1 MGSSAMALRLVLL
14 LVLVAVVCQA
24 QEDRGSPRQR
34 LRALF
39 NRRKAEGQTENGNDG
54 SEGRSPFRLRRIRPR
69 RPLTSEK
76 EEAEDTD
83 DEEEGQIIGVSSSVS
98 TSSSSEVRRRPLIR
112 IPVREEGNE
121 VDQEVVDEASD
132 EAGEDT
138 NEVSNVKAKL
148 SARERARLRFKKL
161 RSGNRDQKDELLDRL
176 LNNVNIQQT
185 SGGRRRFR
193 PSVDRSKLRKKTE
206 SAFNPARPASKF
218 RLTLRRPEATT
229 ETQTTVTEE
238 PVTVISVSAV
248 TSRSETEAR
257 ETFAPEKE
265 QDEGIRTTI
274 AASSPST
281 GVPTTER
288 SFKTTEQQLQE
299 ERRTTL
305 QEERRTTL
313 PEIVT
318 EAATVRRT
326 TEIPTTK
333 RPKKFDFSR
342 SRLRP
347 KLRLSP
353 TTTKAPTTTTTQ
365 PLRTTVVEERRSTFA
380 PTTFA
385 PATPQPFQIRVEES
399 VFDSFPKVNSGAS
412 SSSDVLKKLQLFAGS
427 SNNKPSPAP
436 RRPQP
441 VSLRPAFT
449 FPKPKEVPAIIE
461 EELELE
467 NEIIDTNP
475 FQFVPKEVRP
485 AFVGVTTS
493 VKIPK
498 KLDTIVVK
506 EVAREP
512 IVFEVEETVRSIE
525 QPKRPKVEIVA
536 SRPKSRRPVSSERR
550 PASTT
555 VRRPSNLDQILI
567 RRLNPTTRRPQPR
580 PQAQPHQQRLLEPAQ
595 LPAFNQIQPAP
606 IKPLV
611 FTPTSNFDL
620 PKFFTEP
627 FTFQASF
634 NRPPGPGSYAYSV
647 GL

>member
-1 MGSSAMALRLVLL
+1 MALRLVLL

-24 QEDRGSPRQR
+24 QEEGGNPRQR

-39 NRRKAEGQTENGNDG
+39 NRRRAEGQTGDSNVGDG
-54 SEGRSPFRLRRIRPR
+54 AEGRSPFRLRRIRPR
-69 RPLTSEK
+69 RPIAAEK
-76 EEAEDTD
+76 NEDNVEE
-83 DEEEGQIIGVSSSVS
+83 EEEGQIIGVSSSVS

-112 IPVREEGNE
+112 TPVREEE
-121 VDQEVVDEASD
+121 
-132 EAGEDT
+132 
-138 NEVSNVKAKL
+138 NEVSQDVVESKDSDEELTSDEVLDVKGKL
-148 SARERARLRFKKL
+148 TAREKARLRFKKL
-161 RSGNRDQKDELLDRL
+161 RSGNRDERDELLDRL

-218 RLTLRRPEATT
+218 RLRLRRPEATT
-229 ETQTTVTEE
+229 EAQTTVTEE
-238 PVTVISVSAV
+238 PVTAISVSAV

-257 ETFAPEKE
+257 ETFAPEAQE
-265 QDEGIRTTI
+265 QGGEQRTTV
-274 AASSPST
+274 AGRTGSPST

-288 SFKTTEQQLQE
+288 SFLALRTTQQE

-305 QEERRTTL
+305 QEV
-313 PEIVT
+313 VT

-326 TEIPTTK
+326 TEAATTK

-347 KLRLSP
+347 KLRTS
-353 TTTKAPTTTTTQ
+353 PTTTTTTTEAPTTSQ
-365 PLRTTVVEERRSTFA
+365 PLRTTVLEERRSTFV

-385 PATPQPFQIRVEES
+385 PTPQPFQIRVEES
-399 VFDSFPKVNSGAS
+399 VFDSFPKINQGAS
-412 SSSDVLKKLQLFAGS
+412 SSADVLKKLQLIAS
-427 SNNKPSPAP
+427 SDKKPSLPQ

-441 VSLRPAFT
+441 ITLRPAFT
-449 FPKPKEVPAIIE
+449 FPKPKEVPVIIE

-498 KLDTIVVK
+498 KLESVVLK

-512 IVFEVEETVRSIE
+512 IVFEVEETVRSVE
-525 QPKRPKVEIVA
+525 QPKRPQVEI
-536 SRPKSRRPVSSERR
+536 SRPAASVVRRPASSERR
-550 PASTT
+550 PASTG
-555 VRRPSNLDQILI
+555 RRVNHLAQIPV
-567 RRLNPTTRRPQPR
+567 RRLNQSQRRPQP
-580 PQAQPHQQRLLEPAQ
+580 QQSLLQPEQI
-595 LPAFNQIQPAP
+595 PAFNQRRPQPQQSLLQP
-606 IKPLV
+606 EQIP
-611 FTPTSNFDL
+611 
-620 PKFFTEP
+620 
-627 FTFQASF
+627 
-634 NRPPGPGSYAYSV
+634 
-647 GL
+647 

>member
-1 MGSSAMALRLVLL
+1 MGSPAMALRLVLI

-24 QEDRGSPRQR
+24 QEEGGNPRQR

-39 NRRKAEGQTENGNDG
+39 NRRRSEAGQTGEDNVGEG

-69 RPLTSEK
+69 RPLVAEK
-76 EEAEDTD
+76 KEDNEE
-83 DEEEGQIIGVSSSVS
+83 EEEGQIIGVSSSVS

-112 IPVREEGNE
+112 TPVREEE
-121 VDQEVVDEASD
+121 
-132 EAGEDT
+132 
-138 NEVSNVKAKL
+138 NEVSQDVVDSKESGEELNEDEVLDAKAKL
-148 SARERARLRFKKL
+148 TAREKARLRFKKL
-161 RSGNRDQKDELLDRL
+161 RSGNRDEKDELLDRL

-218 RLTLRRPEATT
+218 RLRLRRPEATT
-229 ETQTTVTEE
+229 EVQTTVTEE

-257 ETFAPEKE
+257 ETFAPEARE
-265 QDEGIRTTI
+265 QGDERRTTV
-274 AASSPST
+274 AGTTGGSQFT
-281 GVPTTER
+281 GVPITTER
-288 SFKTTEQQLQE
+288 SFLALRTTQQE

-305 QEERRTTL
+305 QEV
-313 PEIVT
+313 VT

-326 TEIPTTK
+326 TEAPTTK

-347 KLRLSP
+347 KLRTSP
-353 TTTKAPTTTTTQ
+353 TTTTTTTEAPTTTTSQ
-365 PLRTTVVEERRSTFA
+365 PLRTTVLEERRIV

-385 PATPQPFQIRVEES
+385 PTPQPFQIRVEES
-399 VFDSFPKVNSGAS
+399 VFDSFPRINQGGS
-412 SSSDVLKKLQLFAGS
+412 SSADVLKKLQLIAS
-427 SNNKPSPAP
+427 DKKPSAP
-436 RRPQP
+436 QRRPQP
-441 VSLRPAFT
+441 ITLRPAFP
-449 FPKPKEVPAIIE
+449 FPKPKEVPVIIE

-475 FQFVPKEVRP
+475 FQFVPKEVRL

-498 KLDTIVVK
+498 KLESVVLK

-525 QPKRPKVEIVA
+525 QPKRPQVEITRPA
-536 SRPKSRRPVSSERR
+536 SAVRRPISSERR
-550 PASTT
+550 PASTG
-555 VRRPSNLDQILI
+555 RRVNNLAQIPV
-567 RRLNPTTRRPQPR
+567 RRLNQSQRRPQP
-580 PQAQPHQQRLLEPAQ
+580 QQSLLQPEQ
-595 LPAFNQIQPAP
+595 LPAFNQIQPEP
-606 IKPLV
+606 IKPIV
-611 FTPTSNFDL
+611 FTPRNFDL

-627 FTFQASF
+627 FTFQATF
-634 NRPPGPGSYAYSV
+634 NRAPGPGSYAYSV

>member
-1 MGSSAMALRLVLL
+1 MALRLVLL

-24 QEDRGSPRQR
+24 QEEGGNPRQR

-39 NRRKAEGQTENGNDG
+39 NRRRAESAGKPGNDNVG
-54 SEGRSPFRLRRIRPR
+54 EGAEGRSPFRLRRIRPR
-69 RPLTSEK
+69 RPLVAEK
-76 EEAEDTD
+76 KEDNEE
-83 DEEEGQIIGVSSSVS
+83 EEEGQIIGVSSSVS

-112 IPVREEGNE
+112 TPVREEE
-121 VDQEVVDEASD
+121 
-132 EAGEDT
+132 
-138 NEVSNVKAKL
+138 NEVSQDVVESKESGEELTSEEVLDVKEKL
-148 SARERARLRFKKL
+148 TAREKARLRFKKL
-161 RSGNRDQKDELLDRL
+161 RSGNRDEKDELLDRL

-218 RLTLRRPEATT
+218 RLRLRRPEATT
-229 ETQTTVTEE
+229 EAQTTVTEE

-248 TSRSETEAR
+248 TSRSESEAR
-257 ETFAPEKE
+257 ETFAPEARE
-265 QDEGIRTTI
+265 QGGEQRTTV
-274 AASSPST
+274 AGRTSSLST

-288 SFKTTEQQLQE
+288 SFLALRTTQQE
-299 ERRTTL
+299 EERKTTL
-305 QEERRTTL
+305 QEV
-313 PEIVT
+313 VT

-326 TEIPTTK
+326 TEAATTK

-347 KLRLSP
+347 KLRTS
-353 TTTKAPTTTTTQ
+353 PTTTTTEAAATTTSQ
-365 PLRTTVVEERRSTFA
+365 PLRTTVLEERRSTFA
-380 PTTFA
+380 PTTLA
-385 PATPQPFQIRVEES
+385 PTPQPFQIRVEES
-399 VFDSFPKVNSGAS
+399 VFDSFPRINQGAS
-412 SSSDVLKKLQLFAGS
+412 SSADVLKKLQLIAS
-427 SNNKPSPAP
+427 DKKPSPP
-436 RRPQP
+436 QRRPQP
-441 VSLRPAFT
+441 ITLRPAFT
-449 FPKPKEVPAIIE
+449 FPKPKEIPVIIE

-498 KLDTIVVK
+498 KLESVVLK

-525 QPKRPKVEIVA
+525 QPKRPQVA
-536 SRPKSRRPVSSERR
+536 ISRPTSSERR
-550 PASTT
+550 PASSG
-555 VRRPSNLDQILI
+555 RRLSSNLAQIPV
-567 RRLNPTTRRPQPR
+567 RRLNPSQRRPQPPR
-580 PQAQPHQQRLLEPAQ
+580 QSLLQPAQ
-595 LPAFNQIQPAP
+595 LPAFNQIRPEP
-606 IKPLV
+606 IKPIV
-611 FTPTSNFDL
+611 FTPQNFNL

-627 FTFQASF
+627 FTFQATF
-634 NRPPGPGSYAYSV
+634 NQAAGPGSYAYSV

>member
-24 QEDRGSPRQR
+24 QEDRGNPRQR

-39 NRRKAEGQTENGNDG
+39 NRRKAEGQTENGSDG
-54 SEGRSPFRLRRIRPR
+54 SEGRSPFRLSRIRPR

-76 EEAEDTD
+76 EDAEEDEE
-83 DEEEGQIIGVSSSVS
+83 EEEGQIIGVSSSVS

-112 IPVREEGNE
+112 IPVREEDNE
-121 VDQEVVDEASD
+121 VDQEVVDESSE
-132 EAGEDT
+132 EAGEET
-138 NEVSNVKAKL
+138 KEVSNVKAKL
-148 SARERARLRFKKL
+148 SAREKARLRFKKL

-218 RLTLRRPEATT
+218 RLRLRRPEATT

-257 ETFAPEKE
+257 ETFAPERE
-265 QDEGIRTTI
+265 QDEGLKTTI

-305 QEERRTTL
+305 QEERRTTIQEERRTTL

-333 RPKKFDFSR
+333 RPKKFDLSR

-353 TTTKAPTTTTTQ
+353 TTTKAPTTTTVQ
-365 PLRTTVVEERRSTFA
+365 PMRTTVVEERRSTFA

-385 PATPQPFQIRVEES
+385 PPPPSRS
-399 VFDSFPKVNSGAS
+399 RSGWRSPS
-412 SSSDVLKKLQLFAGS
+412 S
-427 SNNKPSPAP
+427 
-436 RRPQP
+436 
-441 VSLRPAFT
+441 
-449 FPKPKEVPAIIE
+449 
-461 EELELE
+461 
-467 NEIIDTNP
+467 
-475 FQFVPKEVRP
+475 
-485 AFVGVTTS
+485 
-493 VKIPK
+493 
-498 KLDTIVVK
+498 
-506 EVAREP
+506 
-512 IVFEVEETVRSIE
+512 
-525 QPKRPKVEIVA
+525 
-536 SRPKSRRPVSSERR
+536 
-550 PASTT
+550 
-555 VRRPSNLDQILI
+555 
-567 RRLNPTTRRPQPR
+567 
-580 PQAQPHQQRLLEPAQ
+580 
-595 LPAFNQIQPAP
+595 
-606 IKPLV
+606 
-611 FTPTSNFDL
+611 
-620 PKFFTEP
+620 
-627 FTFQASF
+627 
-634 NRPPGPGSYAYSV
+634 
-647 GL
+647 